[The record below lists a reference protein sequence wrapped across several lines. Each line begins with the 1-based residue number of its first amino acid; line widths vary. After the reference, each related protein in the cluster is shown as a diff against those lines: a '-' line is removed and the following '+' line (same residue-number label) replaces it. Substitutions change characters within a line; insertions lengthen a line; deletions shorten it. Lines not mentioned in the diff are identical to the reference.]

1 MQTELHANFHEKKK
15 IEIDIKLIILWNQVK
30 QHS

>member
-1 MQTELHANFHEKKK
+1 MQTELHANFHEKKMFK
-15 IEIDIKLIILWNQVK
+15 IDIKLIILWNQLK

>member
-1 MQTELHANFHEKKK
+1 MQMELHANFHEKK
-15 IEIDIKLIILWNQVK
+15 IEIDIKLIILWNQLK